1 MDSTGHSLPERVVLV
16 VDDELM
22 ACRITARVLVDAGFR
37 VVEVHSAFEAV
48 ALLSTLD
55 GKVELVVSD
64 IAMPGM
70 TGLELGILMAERCP
84 AVPLLL
90 ISGQGGPPANYTG
103 AFLPKPFTWDVLL
116 DAVGALVPLPKHLR
130 PGAT

>member
-1 MDSTGHSLPERVVLV
+1 MV

-37 VVEVHSAFEAV
+37 VLEVHSAIEAL
-48 ALLSTLD
+48 ALLSTLE

-70 TGLELGILMAERCP
+70 TGLELAARMADRWP
-84 AVPLLL
+84 AVPILL
-90 ISGQGGPPANYTG
+90 ISGQGGPPAGYPG

-116 DAVGALVPLPKHLR
+116 DAISTLVPIQKDER
-130 PGAT
+130 RAGSPG